1 MLKDTSSRFR
11 TLFLLQFTRELI
23 KNSKPKEFF
32 IQPKKSAPKFIPSR
46 NISVESSLKFK
57 KRFIAESP
65 PLMFKPSPVR
75 PIMKRPPS
83 RGLGGFYIPEPT
95 LPPRLQNIYPSP
107 TNKDI
112 DLEKLNPLIRDPAVK
127 IIECNGPGEKIL
139 VRGNMG
145 TKLTSISLTQNEIDN
160 MIERFSEEAKIPIT
174 EGVFNVA
181 VGRLILTALISE
193 IVSPK
198 FVIKKM
204 TLSLNKIQRVPG
216 PYAR

>member
-1 MLKDTSSRFR
+1 L
-11 TLFLLQFTRELI
+11 
-23 KNSKPKEFF
+23 
-32 IQPKKSAPKFIPSR
+32 KFIPSR
-46 NISVESSLKFK
+46 NIPVKLPQESK

-65 PLMFKPSPVR
+65 PLKFRPFPVR
-75 PIMKRPPS
+75 PIMKMLPS

-95 LPPRLQNIYPSP
+95 LPPRLQHISPSP

-112 DLEKLNPLIRDPAVK
+112 DLERLNPLIRDPAVK
-127 IIECNGPGEKIL
+127 IIECNGPGEKII

-145 TKLTSISLTQNEIDN
+145 TKPTSVSLAQDEIDDV
-160 MIERFSEEAKIPIT
+160 IERFSEEAKIPIT

-204 TLSLNKIQRVPG
+204 VLSLNKIQRVPD
-216 PYAR
+216 